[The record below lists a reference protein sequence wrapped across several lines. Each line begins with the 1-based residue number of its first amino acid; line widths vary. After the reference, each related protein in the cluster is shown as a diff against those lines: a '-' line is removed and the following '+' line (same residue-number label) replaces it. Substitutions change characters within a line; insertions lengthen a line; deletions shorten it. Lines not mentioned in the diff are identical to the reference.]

1 MTIQAKEI
9 LIDENSLV
17 VTIQE
22 AFNGFYPFLKIE
34 FLKQLN
40 NNNHLQKT
48 RKILPQDSIKEITN
62 AVMPVKLNLENK
74 RTITQVGNDCKQ
86 LLGLSVQ
93 VSRKSGNIW
102 NLITLTDSWTL
113 EEQNDAGKFISSE
126 MKGPP
131 VKG

>member
-17 VTIQE
+17 ITIQE

-62 AVMPVKLNLENK
+62 AVMPVKLNIENK
-74 RTITQVGNDCKQ
+74 RTITQVENDCKL

-126 MKGPP
+126 MNGPP